1 MIEAVFSFFH
11 RQIKHVFWHTLQL
24 TETSFGI
31 RPKRFD
37 TMDVGMACRP
47 FVVTLMNPE
56 VLGIADINPAV
67 IGSPHICVDE
77 AIEAYMAANHRS

>member
-1 MIEAVFSFFH
+1 MIEAVFSFFP
-11 RQIKHVFWHTLQL
+11 RQIKRVFCWHTLQL
-24 TETSFGI
+24 TEASFGI

-37 TMDVGMACRP
+37 AIDVGMACRP

-67 IGSPHICVDE
+67 IDSPPICVDE
-77 AIEAYMAANHRS
+77 AIQGASD